1 MPTCRDCGSEK
12 VGWDKTKAGHHYL
25 RDFGQPHHNTCP
37 AKNGQI
43 AAKKKAKENGASP
56 VLVAVVGA
64 LENLGI
70 KQAEARRQV
79 QTALDADPALK
90 DDEDALLLAA
100 VKGGNDG
107 IG

>member
-1 MPTCRDCGSEK
+1 MPTCECGISYVVVAK
-12 VGWDKTKAGHHYL
+12 VWYSRHDLLGKHWAYMRSKGKIKP
-25 RDFGQPHHNTCP
+25 R
-37 AKNGQI
+37 
-43 AAKKKAKENGASP
+43 KAKENGASP

-64 LENLGI
+64 LGNLGI
-70 KQAEARRQV
+70 KPAEARRQV

-107 IG
+107 NS

>member
-1 MPTCRDCGSEK
+1 MSPTCRDCGSEK
-12 VGWDKTKAGHHYL
+12 VGWDKTKDGRHYL

-43 AAKKKAKENGASP
+43 AAKKKAEENGA

-64 LENLGI
+64 LGNLGI
-70 KQAEARRQV
+70 KPTEARKKV

-100 VKGGNDG
+100 VTGGKA
-107 IG
+107 